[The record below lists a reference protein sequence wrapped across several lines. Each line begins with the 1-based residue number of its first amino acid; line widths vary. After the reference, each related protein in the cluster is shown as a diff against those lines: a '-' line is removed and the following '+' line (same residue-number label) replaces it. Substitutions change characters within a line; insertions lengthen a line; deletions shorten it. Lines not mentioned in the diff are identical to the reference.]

1 MSRTRFLAAVV
12 AVLAAL
18 VSPQSAWAQ
27 FRRVPVRPT
36 VVRPV
41 VGPRFF
47 SVHNYFN
54 PGGYLH
60 GAAAVID
67 AQGRFLQ
74 STQEAYLLREQ
85 VRVAQLDNRR
95 RVFEQTQYERANTP
109 TLEER

>member
-1 MSRTRFLAAVV
+1 MNRTRCWAVMV
-12 AVLAAL
+12 AVLTAL
-18 VSPQSAWAQ
+18 ASPQPAWAQ
-27 FRRVPVRPT
+27 FRRVAVRPT

-41 VGPRFF
+41 VGSRFF

-54 PGGYLH
+54 PGSYLH

-85 VRVAQLDNRR
+85 VQAAQLDNRR
-95 RVFEQTQYERANTP
+95 RVFEQTQYER
-109 TLEER
+109 